1 MFEVAQRKKHRIKW
15 FFASGKPW
23 HKKWWVWVVG
33 VILATGLIAAPFI
46 INYAYMKGLTLKEP
60 NTAFSASDLLSLYG
74 SILSL
79 LGTVILGAITVVQ
92 NTRATKISQTAF
104 EEQQRAQLPTIRI
117 EKTHQSSPDYDMSPK
132 YWDIGET
139 YNSDICFELQD
150 GDDGFQMGYYL
161 CAIKNIS
168 DFPVSG
174 LRAIKCS
181 VHDIGKINFLKFI
194 PVFFNSIS
202 LAGGETKEI
211 CIKLISQT
219 MTHPGLTMDRLQI
232 DTTFEC
238 YNPQKR
244 RIEFKITVLI
254 HDSRIEVL
262 NDQIIPKYK
271 EATTDDKT

>member
-1 MFEVAQRKKHRIKW
+1 MKPSRKHNIKC
-15 FFASGKPW
+15 FFACGKPW
-23 HKKWWVWVVG
+23 YKKWWVWFGG
-33 VILATGLIAAPFI
+33 VILTAVLIAAPFI

-92 NTRATKISQTAF
+92 NTRATKISQIAF
-104 EEQQRAQLPTIRI
+104 EEQQRAQLPTICI
-117 EKTHQSSPDYDMSPK
+117 EKTHQALPDYDMSPK
-132 YWDIGET
+132 HWEIGDT

-150 GDDGFQMGYYL
+150 GDGGFQMGYYL

-181 VHDIGKINFLKFI
+181 VHNIGKINFLKFI
-194 PVFFNSIS
+194 PVSLNSTS

-211 CIKLISQT
+211 CIKLISET
-219 MTHPGLTMDRLQI
+219 MTHPGLTIDRLQI
-232 DTTFEC
+232 NTTFEC

-244 RIEFKITVLI
+244 RIEFKIAVLI

>member
-1 MFEVAQRKKHRIKW
+1 MKPSRKHNIKL
-15 FFASGKPW
+15 FFACGKPW
-23 HKKWWVWVVG
+23 YKKWWVWFVG
-33 VILATGLIAAPFI
+33 VILTAVLIAVPFI
-46 INYAYMKGLTLKEP
+46 INYVYMKGLTLKEP

-92 NTRATKISQTAF
+92 NTRATKISQTVF
-104 EEQQRAQLPTIRI
+104 EEQQRAQLPSIRI
-117 EKTHQSSPDYDMSPK
+117 EKTHQSSPGYDILPK
-132 YWDIGET
+132 HWDMGET

-150 GDDGFQMGYYL
+150 GDGGFQMCYYL
-161 CAIKNIS
+161 CTINNIS

-181 VHDIGKINFLKFI
+181 VHNTGKINFLKFI
-194 PVFFNSIS
+194 PVSLNSIS

-232 DTTFEC
+232 NTTFEC

-244 RIEFKITVLI
+244 RIEFKSAVLI
-254 HDSRIEVL
+254 YDSRIEVL

-271 EATTDDKT
+271 EATTDDKA